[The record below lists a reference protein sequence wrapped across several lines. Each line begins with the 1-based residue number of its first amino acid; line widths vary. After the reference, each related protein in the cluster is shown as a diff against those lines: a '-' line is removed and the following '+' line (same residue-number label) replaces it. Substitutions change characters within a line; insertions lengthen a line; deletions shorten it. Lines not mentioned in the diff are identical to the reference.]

1 MNSGFGNISFPMGP
15 RVWHSTVNHFPL
27 LFKLPQ
33 EDNNFRESCN
43 TQGFDQTSFS
53 SLSIINCRGL
63 PDKMCKCCSRA
74 WYREML
80 FGVFFV
86 SHHFVCF
93 LYAMLVIVL
102 SYSEMKN
109 IKFFTTNLTTRRE
122 ERERETKNQCCRPI
136 HLLIFSDSLFV
147 PWCGEAASDL

>member
-1 MNSGFGNISFPMGP
+1 
-15 RVWHSTVNHFPL
+15 
-27 LFKLPQ
+27 
-33 EDNNFRESCN
+33 
-43 TQGFDQTSFS
+43 
-53 SLSIINCRGL
+53 
-63 PDKMCKCCSRA
+63 
-74 WYREML
+74 ML

-122 ERERETKNQCCRPI
+122 ERERDKKSMLPANSLTYLFRFPI
-136 HLLIFSDSLFV
+136 CSLVWRGSIRLVDELSINVCTSLCSEELSQGKFFSKFHFNKIFSGFCLNYTIHDNRRT
-147 PWCGEAASDL
+147 

>member
-1 MNSGFGNISFPMGP
+1 
-15 RVWHSTVNHFPL
+15 
-27 LFKLPQ
+27 
-33 EDNNFRESCN
+33 
-43 TQGFDQTSFS
+43 
-53 SLSIINCRGL
+53 
-63 PDKMCKCCSRA
+63 
-74 WYREML
+74 ML
-80 FGVFFV
+80 FQGLIQRNVICFFFV

-109 IKFFTTNLTTRRE
+109 IKFFTTNLTTERG

-147 PWCGEAASDL
+147 PWCGEAASDLQMNCLLMCVLHFVVKNFLRGNSSQNSTSTKYSVGSVSITQSMTIGEHNRHKV